1 MEAESYLKDQEGES
15 QTWTDRWKGEGRRGG
30 QEGREEEKRKGRDRK
45 EECFGDLFLG
55 RGP

>member
-15 QTWTDRWKGEGRRGG
+15 QTWTDRWKGEGRRGE